1 MTERAKHFAL
11 LASLWAAVLAAAAIL
26 YHQAVAQPKPME
38 AEELQLAARRVRSNA
53 LEAQRMALALT
64 KRQLTAHFALQQHT
78 DLARDLQDIRKT
90 LDRPPP
96 PGAEQDAARVR
107 QASSDLEGL
116 IATVPVKLADTAA
129 MRQLAAQEAQL
140 AEGLRASASP

>member
-1 MTERAKHFAL
+1 MTERGRHYAF

-26 YHQAVAQPKPME
+26 YHQAVELPKPME
-38 AEELQLAARRVRSNA
+38 AEELQVAARRVRSNA

-64 KRQLTAHFALQQHT
+64 RDQLTSHFAIQQHS

-96 PGAEQDAARVR
+96 HGGEQDAERVR
-107 QASSDLEGL
+107 QASSDLETL
-116 IATVPVKLADTAA
+116 LATVPTKLADAA
-129 MRQLAAQEAQL
+129 ALKQIADQEAQL
-140 AEGLRASASP
+140 AERLRARASP